1 MTNKIFKSIAAAV
14 LILTSAALILSCAST
29 KVEVADDITS
39 REIIQKAQESYDAGN
54 TNLAEQ
60 YYKVL
65 LQRFGTD
72 NSVYVEGRYEL
83 AHLYLK
89 AKNYKDAVPMLQ
101 EIISIYNN
109 STPGE
114 LPGAYRK
121 LAENDLKKIPA
132 DKVKEFTKVSAQE
145 TATSTTTE
153 ATATIVP
160 STETTS
166 TATDSTAPSTE
177 PEVDPAEN
185 IIEEPSAQNVTE

>member
-72 NSVYVEGRYEL
+72 NSVYVEGRYEQIGR
-83 AHLYLK
+83 AH
-89 AKNYKDAVPMLQ
+89 V
-101 EIISIYNN
+101 
-109 STPGE
+109 
-114 LPGAYRK
+114 
-121 LAENDLKKIPA
+121 
-132 DKVKEFTKVSAQE
+132 
-145 TATSTTTE
+145 
-153 ATATIVP
+153 
-160 STETTS
+160 
-166 TATDSTAPSTE
+166 
-177 PEVDPAEN
+177 
-185 IIEEPSAQNVTE
+185 